1 MSNLYVLIIIFS
13 LNIQIKCYIFS
24 VIIAIYNTGK
34 YLNEAIDSLINQSIG
49 YEEIQIILV
58 NDGSTDNS
66 EEICL
71 NYQKKYSNNII
82 YIKIENG
89 GVSKAR
95 NVGLTAAKGE
105 FINFLDSDDLWDYK
119 AFEYILSFFK
129 TNKDINLVSGRLKFF
144 EAKNNYHYLDYKFY
158 KTRIVNVTEEYNCI
172 QESTSTSFFRL
183 SLIKNKK
190 FKEKIKSGE
199 DVRFVNEI
207 LLINP
212 LMGLVKEAIYL
223 CRKRLETT
231 SRTQTHNKD
240 LDYYFSAINEVGQYL
255 MNKSMELYNI
265 TLPFIQYYIAYD
277 ILFRF
282 ESLSFKYLDL
292 YNYEKYCQLIQSVLK
307 TIEDK
312 YILEQKNF
320 ANAYK
325 IIALSKKYNKDI
337 RYDIYM
343 DNGMLKYHKYNFIN
357 FKRYRNIII
366 WKKISINN
374 NILHL
379 EGIDNL
385 WIIKE
390 PYKYF
395 CKIGNKIYYPK
406 IVNSSSNDFITLF
419 GIFKRGKILIFDIEI
434 EKIETQT
441 IYMFISF
448 FNGSY
453 EIFTNPGY
461 LTHLPSIQDGYLVS
475 ENYIIKMI
483 NKRITLY
490 QYNWINLKYFEKLY
504 CGKLNKLGKYNI
516 IRLRKRHIKPKNA
529 LNKKKE
535 IWIINDE
542 PDKAGD
548 NGEYFFRYLINN
560 KIRGINIYYAIQKN
574 SKDYE
579 RLSKIGN
586 VIDLNSKKYI
596 DMFLKSDKLISS
608 VINSWIVNPFGE
620 DRNYIKD
627 LFHFDFIFINNGII
641 KDDLSK
647 ILNRFDNNI
656 KLIVTSTIQEYN
668 FLLSSKYGYNK
679 NEVILTGMPRYD
691 NLEKYN
697 KKNFDKNINKI
708 ILIMPTWRKSIKRYK
723 NSLILKK
730 LHSETFKNTQYYK
743 FYNSLIND
751 KLLIDIMKLYNYKGI
766 LCLHHNFE
774 AQWIDFNSSD
784 EFEIKENCDYQNLLM
799 NSSLLITDYSSVFF
813 DFGYLKKPVIYSH
826 FDYEEYRL
834 EDYSEGYFNYKRDG
848 FGPIYNNISSIVQSI
863 IKSIKS
869 NNTITKKY
877 LKRID
882 NFFSF
887 HDENNSERLLKE
899 IIKISNIDVNKD
911 PDFNSGLSIAIMI
924 IFLLIKNIKLFLINK
939 SIYLR

>member
-1 MSNLYVLIIIFS
+1 MKMSNLYLLFIFLS
-13 LNIQIKCYIFS
+13 INIQIKCYIFS
-24 VIIAIYNTGK
+24 VVISIFNTGK
-34 YLNEAIDSLINQSIG
+34 YLNESIGSLLNQSIG
-49 YEEIQIILV
+49 YDDIQIILV

-71 NYQKKYSNNII
+71 NFQKKYSNNII
-82 YIKIENG
+82 YIKLENG

-95 NVGLTAAKGE
+95 NVGLAAAKGE

-119 AFEYILSFFK
+119 AFEYILSFFQA
-129 TNKDINLVSGRLKFF
+129 NNEINLVSGRLKFF

-172 QESTSTSFFRL
+172 QESASTTFFRF
-183 SLIKNKK
+183 SYIKNKK
-190 FKEKIKSGE
+190 FKEGIKSGE
-199 DVRFVNEI
+199 DVRFVNEL

-212 LMGLVKEAIYL
+212 LMGLVKEAIYF
-223 CRKRLETT
+223 CRKRFETT
-231 SRTQTHNKD
+231 SRTQTHNRD
-240 LDYYFSAINEVGQYL
+240 LDFYFSSINDVGQYL
-255 MNKSMELYNI
+255 MNKSLKLYNI

-282 ESLSFKYLDL
+282 ESLSFKYLDS
-292 YNYEKYCQLIQSVLK
+292 YNYEKYCQLIESVLK
-307 TIEDK
+307 KIEDK

-337 RYDIYM
+337 RYDIHF
-343 DNGMLKYHKYNFIN
+343 DKGILKFHKYNLIN
-357 FKRYRNIII
+357 LKRYRNIII
-366 WKKISINN
+366 WKKISIHN

-379 EGIDNL
+379 EGVDNL
-385 WIIKE
+385 WIVKE
-390 PYKYF
+390 PYNYF
-395 CKIGNKIYYPK
+395 CKIGTKIYYPK
-406 IVNSSSNDFITLF
+406 VVNYSNNDLITLF
-419 GIFKRGKILIFDIEI
+419 GIFERGKILIFDIDIEQLEI
-434 EKIETQT
+434 QI

-448 FNGSY
+448 FNESY
-453 EIFTNPGY
+453 EIFTKPGY
-461 LTHLPSIQDGYLVS
+461 LTHLPNIQDGYLIS

-483 NKRITLY
+483 DKRITLF
-490 QYNWINLKYFEKLY
+490 QYSRNNLNYFEKLY
-504 CGKLNKLGKYNI
+504 CEQLNKLGKYNI
-516 IRLRKRHIKPKNA
+516 IRLRKRHINHKNI

-542 PDKAGD
+542 SDKAGD

-560 KIRGINIYYAIQKN
+560 KIKDVDIYYAIQKN
-574 SKDYE
+574 CKDYE
-579 RLSKIGN
+579 RLVKIGN

-596 DMFLKSDKLISS
+596 DMFLESNKLISS
-608 VINSWIVNPFGE
+608 VINSWVVNPFGE
-620 DRNYIKD
+620 DRDYIKD

-656 KLIVTSTIQEYN
+656 KLFVTSTIQEYN
-668 FLLSSKYGYNK
+668 FLLSPKYGYSK
-679 NEVILTGMPRYD
+679 NEVILTGMPRFD

-697 KKNFDKNINKI
+697 KKNLDKNLNKI
-708 ILIMPTWRKSIKRYK
+708 ILIIPTWRKFIKRYK
-723 NSLILKK
+723 NSLILNKI
-730 LHSETFKNTQYYK
+730 HSDIFKNTEYYQ

-751 KLLIDIMKLYNYKGI
+751 KSLIDMMKLYNYKGI
-766 LCLHHNFE
+766 LCLHHNFA
-774 AQWIDFNSSD
+774 AQWIDFNKND
-784 EFEIKENCDYQNLLM
+784 EFEIRENCDYQNLLL

-813 DFGYLKKPVIYSH
+813 DFGYLKKPIIYSH

-834 EDYSEGYFNYKRDG
+834 EQYSEGYFNYKRDG

-869 NNTITKKY
+869 NNRISKKY

-882 NFFSF
+882 NFFTF
-887 HDENNSERLLKE
+887 HDEKNSERLFKQ
-899 IIKISNIDVNKD
+899 IIKIKNINENEAPNVNSNLVN
-911 PDFNSGLSIAIMI
+911 AILI
-924 IFLLIKNIKLFLINK
+924 ICLLIKNIKMLH
-939 SIYLR
+939 